1 MAVVAGGGHGFIRQT
16 VVDVSLVTE
25 HDCTTRQENGMER
38 GNVVMFREPAEDEI
52 GVRFVVVEMR
62 GPRVLVALMD
72 SDFAIV
78 PTFVYA
84 VEDLERVA

>member
-1 MAVVAGGGHGFIRQT
+1 
-16 VVDVSLVTE
+16 
-25 HDCTTRQENGMER
+25 MER
-38 GNVVMFREPAEDEI
+38 GNVVVFREPAEDEV

-62 GPRVLVALMD
+62 GPRVLVALD

-84 VEDLERVA
+84 VEDLELVA

>member
-1 MAVVAGGGHGFIRQT
+1 
-16 VVDVSLVTE
+16 
-25 HDCTTRQENGMER
+25 MER
-38 GNVVMFREPAEDEI
+38 GNVVMFKEPTADEI
-52 GVRFVVVEMR
+52 NDRFVVVEMR

-84 VEDLERVA
+84 ADDLVRVA

>member
-1 MAVVAGGGHGFIRQT
+1 
-16 VVDVSLVTE
+16 
-25 HDCTTRQENGMER
+25 MER
-38 GNVVMFREPAEDEI
+38 GNVVMFREPAEDEV

-72 SDFAIV
+72 SDFSIV

-84 VEDLERVA
+84 ADDLVRVA

>member
-1 MAVVAGGGHGFIRQT
+1 
-16 VVDVSLVTE
+16 
-25 HDCTTRQENGMER
+25 MER